1 MSARAAIETANV
13 ATSKAPVEGVG
24 EGAADQ
30 GHDEQR
36 PEVDGHDAEQ
46 APDARAHRRRRPQP
60 AGFVALLV
68 GRRHAVL
75 IGAHAPTLPPRSPVA
90 ASAQRGGEAGEAA
103 LHAGDLA
110 HGLLQGRLGERPQGA
125 YVDDVVDLATVADAI
140 GVVA

>member
-1 MSARAAIETANV
+1 M

-90 ASAQRGGEAGEAA
+90 ASAQRGASRGKRLCTAA
-103 LHAGDLA
+103 TSRMASCRVALVS
-110 HGLLQGRLGERPQGA
+110 GRSVV
-125 YVDDVVDLATVADAI
+125 YVDDVVELAAVAHGDWRGGGAA
-140 GVVA
+140 GAAMLR